1 MTLPFKLEKKH
12 KYLIHS
18 LLVGAVFFWFS
29 FSSDD
34 NKISIFMISLVVVS
48 VGTLISQYPNIEIRN
63 VYYNLLIP
71 MHLMVGMMLSI
82 IYFPNLGDL
91 LKITA
96 ALVFSFVFYVVLLIN
111 NVFMVV
117 EEKKEII
124 PLYRAAVTWNQI
136 LLVVVAIPY
145 LAGVFKM
152 PLNAF
157 IQGLVVTLSIFFL
170 FSHHLWALQLD
181 REVKQLRIGEKWM
194 LIIFMTFL
202 GFIYSITVSFIPTES
217 FLRALFVSTFL
228 IFGVNYLQGHL
239 KNTLTF
245 KLIAEYFIL
254 SIIFFLIILIYKP

>member
-18 LLVGAVFFWFS
+18 FLMGAVFFWFS

-34 NKISIFMISLVVVS
+34 NKFNIFMIALVLVS

-71 MHLMVGMMLSI
+71 MHLVVGMMLSI
-82 IYFPNLGDL
+82 IYFPNLGDP
-91 LKITA
+91 LKIMA
-96 ALVFSFVFYVVLLIN
+96 AVVFSFVFYVVLLIN

-117 EEKKEII
+117 EEKKELI

-136 LLVVVAIPY
+136 LLVIVAIPY

-157 IQGLVVTLSIFFL
+157 FQGIVVSLSIFFL

-181 REVKQLRIGEKWM
+181 REVKQIGIGEKWL
-194 LIIFMTFL
+194 LILFMTFL
-202 GFIYSITVSFIPTES
+202 GFICSITVSFVPTES
-217 FLRALFVSTFL
+217 FLRALFVATFL
-228 IFGVNYLQGHL
+228 IFGVNYVQGHL

-245 KLIAEYFIL
+245 KFVAEYFVL
-254 SIIFFLIILIYKP
+254 SIIFFLILLIYKP